1 MKRTL
6 LISALAALCTVG
18 VSARETIDKLEA
30 FPGAEG
36 YGRYTTGGR
45 GGKVYHVTTLEDTGE
60 PGSLRYA
67 VNQSGTRTIVFDV
80 SGNIHLNSELQLR
93 SGNVTI
99 AGQTAP
105 GDGICITDYPFSI
118 KANNVILRFLRFRL
132 GNKNVTINGADG
144 WDGLG
149 SLDQRD
155 IIVDHCSVSWSID
168 ECLSF
173 SGTHNTTVQWCIVS
187 QSLVNS
193 GHSKGGHG
201 YGGNWGGE
209 YGSYHHNLLA
219 HHTSRSPRLG
229 PRPSTQLNEVMD
241 MRNNVMF
248 NYSSESCYG
257 GEGMNVNIVNNF
269 YKPGPGNK
277 YSGKTKETR
286 IASVGIRTVDYCL
299 DKKNIATAYNNA
311 MGTKISDSS
320 IKGSFVNGKKC
331 VTISGKRYEISDDNK
346 ITVDDK
352 TVNISWNA
360 YAPALHLLGTYYVD
374 GNENHNVSAVKSDNW
389 GLGVYDQISRY
400 ENCPD
405 EASWANTKQDMK
417 RDLPIEYVYTTT
429 HSSQDAYTNVLAY
442 AGASLKRDA
451 LDEMVVNDAKNN
463 VANSGTGSGLD
474 RGFINVPG
482 DVTYPSG
489 TELDGVLPALKS
501 TQALK
506 DSDGDGMPDDWE
518 TANGLDPN
526 DATDGAKASESGFT
540 NLELYLN
547 SIVAHIMEAGNANG
561 KMLNGELTFADDA
574 VELPVYDPS
583 GDDPIVN
590 PGEVFEW
597 EISDLTA
604 QAAGMVHKESKLP
617 FKFGEDIE
625 INCSNRSRTY
635 NHGSGVT
642 GEYIKFA
649 RNDVW
654 TIKLPADKVAT
665 ELTFEGWSNSK
676 NETPSYIVSVGGSEF
691 GATDYTFQTTAQPAA
706 IHTITLSQPLN
717 EVPVKFGGDES
728 VLKIRIK
735 GKSADSSAIEDI
747 ITDSDA
753 VKGNGRTYNIMGVE
767 VHEPLLP
774 GVYIRDGKKFIVR

>member
-105 GDGICITDYPFSI
+105 GDGICIADYPFSI

-132 GNKNVTINGADG
+132 GNANVTKDGADG

-248 NYSSESCYG
+248 NYSGESCYG

-299 DKKNIATAYNNA
+299 DKTKIATAYNNA
-311 MGTKISDSS
+311 MGTSISTSS

-374 GNENHNVSAVKSDNW
+374 GNENHNISAVKSDNW

-405 EASWANTKQDMK
+405 EASWTNTKQDMR

-429 HSSQDAYTNVLAY
+429 HSPQDAYTNVLAY

-474 RGFINVPG
+474 RGFINVPD

-501 TQALK
+501 TQAMK

-526 DATDGAKASESGFT
+526 DATDGAKASDSGFT

-574 VELPVYDPS
+574 VELPVYDPNG
-583 GDDPIVN
+583 GD
-590 PGEVFEW
+590 GEVKHEDYVLA
-597 EISDLTA
+597 ISTSDGSETGVWHFSNGIDILTDK
-604 QAAGMVHKESKLP
+604 GYSNGVEDCI
-617 FKFGEDIE
+617 KFSRNVNFTVAMPEGLIAEGVTFYGYANATGADGYMQSVNGEDT
-625 INCSNRSRTY
+625 S
-635 NHGSGVT
+635 
-642 GEYIKFA
+642 
-649 RNDVW
+649 
-654 TIKLPADKVAT
+654 
-665 ELTFEGWSNSK
+665 
-676 NETPSYIVSVGGSEF
+676 SEF
-691 GATDYTFQTTAQPAA
+691 IFPAKIDDGAKGENVYKEYTKMFDTPVSQFVFRPAGQQLGLKLT
-706 IHTITLSQPLN
+706 IHA
-717 EVPVKFGGDES
+717 VKGS
-728 VLKIRIK
+728 T
-735 GKSADSSAIEDI
+735 SAIEDI
-747 ITDSDA
+747 ITDSDD
-753 VKGNGRTYNIMGVE
+753 VKGNGKIYNIMGVE